1 MIDADFQFPMTVKQF
16 LNQADIHMARGDIVL
31 SQSPTLI
38 SWLIRKAT
46 RSFFSHAALIFLLPH
61 REEGLDNTFL
71 LESVSAGVGIA
82 NFQSYIAGRSPS
94 AAVAILRLNQPGL
107 DPKFHKQ
114 VGGLM
119 LNYVHAGYDYGR
131 VIKLA
136 LSLVFGARLG
146 WSGVRNGGRKSMQ
159 DAIETTKRKRR
170 FRWVPPQFI
179 CSGFIQYGLVA
190 AKLQREENAH
200 GVVFRA
206 DLRPNDR
213 NGLLAVTPEDIATSE
228 IVDWRYAIRRGWVY
242 RVENY
247 QAAQQIISGD

>member
-1 MIDADFQFPMTVKQF
+1 MSELESKFPMTVKQF
-16 LNQADIHMARGDIVL
+16 LAETEVHLARGDIIL
-31 SQSPTLI
+31 SQSPTLS
-38 SWLIRKAT
+38 SWLIRIAT
-46 RSFFSHAALIFLLPH
+46 RSFFSHAALVFLLPH
-61 REEGLDNTFL
+61 KDEGLDNTFL

-82 NFQSYIAGRSPS
+82 NLQSYISGRSPS
-94 AAVAILRLNQPGL
+94 AAIAILRLNQPGL
-107 DPKFHKQ
+107 EPAFHKQ

-136 LSLVFGARLG
+136 LSLLFGARLG

-159 DAIETTKRKRR
+159 TAIETTKRKRR

-190 AKLQREENAH
+190 AKLLRDEDAH

-213 NGLLAVTPEDIATSE
+213 NGLLAVTPEDIATSS
-228 IVDWRYAIRRGWVY
+228 IVDWRFAVRKGWVY

-247 QAAQQIISGD
+247 DMARKTIFGD